1 VGAQASVAISTGTG
15 EVIPY
20 VRATYEHEFAND
32 SREIVTE
39 LVTQPGIPMRTST
52 DSPDRDYVKLGVG
65 TQVVFSEN
73 VSGVIGYDAIVG
85 RKDVTDQSV
94 KAEIR
99 FQF

>member
-1 VGAQASVAISTGTG
+1 
-15 EVIPY
+15 
-20 VRATYEHEFAND
+20 
-32 SREIVTE
+32 
-39 LVTQPGIPMRTST
+39 MRTTT